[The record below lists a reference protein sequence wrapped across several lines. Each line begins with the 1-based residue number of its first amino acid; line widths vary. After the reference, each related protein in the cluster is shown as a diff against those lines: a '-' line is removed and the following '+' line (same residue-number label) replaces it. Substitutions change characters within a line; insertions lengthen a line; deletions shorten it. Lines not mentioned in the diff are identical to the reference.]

1 MRSLVLLLVIAI
13 AAMRPAAADDSAA
26 AVFGLMYWTHRDEG
40 VYRAAR
46 DGSELKL
53 LAAVKTA
60 DGIALDQKAQKLYF
74 TVSGYPGPNADKL
87 YRGNLDGSGLEEFV
101 AGLLAFDPDNRKL
114 YWTEKGKLCQANA
127 DGTQIETLISG
138 KTGQYA
144 SLLILPPKE
153 P

>member
-1 MRSLVLLLVIAI
+1 MKHLALLLLSAI
-13 AAMRPAAADDSAA
+13 TAVSPVAADESAA
-26 AVFGLMYWTHRDEG
+26 EVFGVMYWTHRDEG

-46 DGSELKL
+46 DGSEAKL
-53 LAAVKTA
+53 LAAIKNA
-60 DGIALDQKAQKLYF
+60 DGIALDHKTQKLYF